1 MKLSKVQ
8 CPYCGKK
15 LGLTAAWIL
24 RTQGEYHCPDCGAYS
39 NIEMSGGIYLL
50 AVIAAILS
58 AGAFLVQLVLVRSF
72 SWLSLAV
79 VCIPFILF
87 FLASPFF
94 VRLQKPA
101 VRRRRPSPPPGE
113 RYPEFYPAQRIPR
126 EPGRLR
132 PVGAHYSDAPAEI
145 AGWI

>member
-101 VRRRRPSPPPGE
+101 VRRRRPSPPQASDTQNFTPPNASPGNPADSDRLE
-113 RYPEFYPAQRIPR
+113 RTIVMR
-126 EPGRLR
+126 RLK
-132 PVGAHYSDAPAEI
+132 
-145 AGWI
+145 